1 MVGCIL
7 TGHGEFAS
15 GLGSAV
21 EMIAGPQDNLTV
33 VTFRESEAGDY
44 ADRIAVAITD
54 SVAKYGN
61 TVVYCD
67 LMGGTPF
74 NQAMLL
80 ECLTSISNETTAPG
94 LAALALEAGQ
104 EGIANPVL
112 GVGATNDM
120 YDTEEEGI

>member
-44 ADRIAVAITD
+44 ADRIAAAITD

-61 TVVYCD
+61 TVVY
-67 LMGGTPF
+67 LS
-74 NQAMLL
+74 L
-80 ECLTSISNETTAPG
+80 IH
-94 LAALALEAGQ
+94 
-104 EGIANPVL
+104 I
-112 GVGATNDM
+112 
-120 YDTEEEGI
+120 